1 MSKIKIPKQT
11 KQEKIAKIKKS
22 LQKQQ
27 LAIIEAKYGVK
38 VEKLYRKYADK
49 TWEEF
54 WTALED
60 LKEEMRKELE
70 LIGIK

>member
-11 KQEKIAKIKKS
+11 KQEKMAKIKKS
-22 LQKQQ
+22 LKKQQ
-27 LAIIEAKYGVK
+27 LAVIEAKYGTK

-54 WTALED
+54 WTALEA

-70 LIGIK
+70 SIGIK